1 MIGPVG
7 ASHQDTHETED
18 RGTTKECSR
27 GAPSHIALF
36 MPSLGGGG
44 VERVMLN
51 LADAF
56 VERGSRV
63 DLVVCQAEGSFRN
76 RVPAG
81 VNVVA
86 LRSASA
92 VWPRLRILPADLRG
106 LKSLLRPVLLPL
118 KTSKRFRYLPNLA
131 HYLRREQPH
140 VLLSAMTNVNL
151 VALWARRLAKVSTRV
166 VVSEHITLSPGM
178 KENLKKRQWRWRFLP
193 PLVHRMYSWA
203 DAIIA
208 VSSGVADDLSLTT
221 SISRECITT
230 IYNPV
235 VTPELFSKAQVPLD
249 HPWFTPGNP
258 PGILGVGRLC
268 EQKDFPTLIKAF
280 ARVRAKRDARL
291 IILG

>member
-1 MIGPVG
+1 
-7 ASHQDTHETED
+7 
-18 RGTTKECSR
+18 
-27 GAPSHIALF
+27 
-36 MPSLGGGG
+36 
-44 VERVMLN
+44 
-51 LADAF
+51 
-56 VERGSRV
+56 
-63 DLVVCQAEGSFRN
+63 
-76 RVPAG
+76 
-81 VNVVA
+81 
-86 LRSASA
+86 
-92 VWPRLRILPADLRG
+92 
-106 LKSLLRPVLLPL
+106 
-118 KTSKRFRYLPNLA
+118 
-131 HYLRREQPH
+131 
-140 VLLSAMTNVNL
+140 MTNVNL

-230 IYNPV
+230 TYNPV

-258 PGILGVGRLC
+258 PVILGVGRLC

-291 IILG
+291 IILGEAKHSEYRTELTTLAAQLGIADDAALPGFVANPFAYMARTAVFVLSSAWEGLPSVLIEALACGCPVISTDCPSGPAEILENGKYGPLVPVGDDVALADAICSVLNTPPNRDWLRARGAMFAVDHVADQYLEVLLNPVSESAAP